1 VIVCITNEWGC
12 VYFVLPMTMVDGER
26 PPPQLAQ
33 YSGFLLNWVAARSR
47 TRFAT
52 ALAEVDLHLREFAA
66 LNIIA
71 AKPGL
76 TQHDLAAAAEIDA
89 STLVA
94 TLDGLEQR
102 GLAERRI
109 MPADRRKRA
118 VYLTRDGEAALRR
131 GRGLAQRL
139 GDELFGP
146 LDASER
152 RQFDALLRKLAGI
165 G

>member
-1 VIVCITNEWGC
+1 
-12 VYFVLPMTMVDGER
+12 MTMVDGER

-47 TRFAT
+47 TRFAE
-52 ALAEVDLHLREFAA
+52 ALAEVGLHLREFAA
-66 LNIIA
+66 LNIVA

-76 TQHDLAAAAEIDA
+76 TQHDLAVAAGIDT

-94 TLDGLEQR
+94 TLDALEQR

-109 MPADRRKRA
+109 LPEDRRKRA
-118 VYLTRDGEAALRR
+118 IHLTDEGEAALRR
-131 GRGLAQRL
+131 GRALAKRL

-146 LDASER
+146 LSPSER
-152 RQFDALLRKLAGI
+152 RQFDALLRKLAGA
-165 G
+165 

>member
-1 VIVCITNEWGC
+1 
-12 VYFVLPMTMVDGER
+12 MTMVEGER

-47 TRFAT
+47 MRFAA
-52 ALAEVDLHLREFAA
+52 ALAGVGLHLREFAA
-66 LNIIA
+66 LNIVA

-94 TLDGLEQR
+94 TLDALEQR
-102 GLAERRI
+102 GLAERRV
-109 MPADRRKRA
+109 MPEDRRKRA
-118 VYLTRDGEAALRR
+118 IHLTPEGEAALKR
-131 GRGLAQRL
+131 GRMLAKRL

-146 LDASER
+146 LSATER
-152 RQFDALLRKLAGI
+152 RQFEALLRKLAGLSA
-165 G
+165 

>member
-1 VIVCITNEWGC
+1 
-12 VYFVLPMTMVDGER
+12 MTMVDGQR

-47 TRFAT
+47 TRFAA
-52 ALAEVDLHLREFAA
+52 ALAEIGLHLREFAA
-66 LNIIA
+66 LNIVA

-76 TQHDLAAAAEIDA
+76 TQHDLAAASEIDA

-94 TLDGLEQR
+94 TLDALERR

-109 MPADRRKRA
+109 LPEDRRKRA
-118 VYLTRDGEAALRR
+118 IHLTADGEAALRR

-139 GDELFGP
+139 GDELFGA
-146 LDASER
+146 LDADER
-152 RQFDALLRKLAGI
+152 AQFEALLRKLAGV

>member
-1 VIVCITNEWGC
+1 MI
-12 VYFVLPMTMVDGER
+12 DGDR

-47 TRFAT
+47 MRFAA
-52 ALAEVDLHLREFAA
+52 ALAQEGLHLREFAA
-66 LNIIA
+66 LNIVA

-94 TLDGLEQR
+94 TLDALEQR

-109 MPADRRKRA
+109 LPQDRRKRA
-118 VYLTRDGEAALRR
+118 IYLTPEGEAALRR
-131 GRGLAQRL
+131 GRTLAGRL
-139 GDELFGP
+139 GDELFGA
-146 LDASER
+146 LDAGER
-152 RQFDALLRKLAGI
+152 RQFDVLLRKLAGVP
-165 G
+165 